1 MQMFLEVLDVKIA
14 AVNPL
19 VACDRI
25 RNWVKERKKIY
36 VCAAPVSTLVQCQ
49 ENEAYRQ
56 IINAAGMVTPDGM
69 PLVWIGKW
77 RKNKIIERTYGP
89 DLMLALCDLGQSEGY
104 RHYFYGGDSLTNVR
118 LLEKLRSR
126 FPGIRIA
133 GSVSPPF
140 KAVGEMEGDSVIAQI
155 NAANPDILW
164 VGLGS
169 PKQDYWMSIHRERL
183 DVPVMVGV
191 GAAFDF
197 IAGTKLQA
205 PPWVRRIGLEWL
217 FRFCC
222 EPQRMWKRYLIGNT
236 KFIYYLIRD
245 LVTKSGR
252 L

>member
-1 MQMFLEVLDVKIA
+1 
-14 AVNPL
+14 
-19 VACDRI
+19 
-25 RNWVKERKKIY
+25 
-36 VCAAPVSTLVQCQ
+36 
-49 ENEAYRQ
+49 
-56 IINAAGMVTPDGM
+56 
-69 PLVWIGKW
+69 
-77 RKNKIIERTYGP
+77 
-89 DLMLALCDLGQSEGY
+89 
-104 RHYFYGGDSLTNVR
+104 
-118 LLEKLRSR
+118 
-126 FPGIRIA
+126 
-133 GSVSPPF
+133 
-140 KAVGEMEGDSVIAQI
+140 MEGDSVIAQI

-222 EPQRMWKRYLIGNT
+222 EPQRLWKRYLIGNT